1 MVKFFPDLD
10 FIQNVMRP
18 KPEPGEWWLLNRLKE
33 YLEPLP
39 GDYEVYFQGNLN
51 GNFPDVVIMR
61 KDHGALIIEVKDWH
75 LEHYRINFKD
85 NKTWFLNTGDKV
97 TSPIAQAKKYKDM
110 FYEIYSST
118 LARFRWENASKSFAA
133 INTAVFFYNAT
144 AQSVKKFFGRH
155 YPKWVEIFTPDDI
168 ENQFK
173 NIYGEDYF
181 LGEKKS
187 TFFNGAVY
195 TELERNLRPSEHGT
209 VKRLP
214 KNLNPDQRRLIQSRA
229 NVKQKVRGP
238 AGCGKT
244 LVLANRAVNAYYR
257 THEPVLILTFN
268 ITLRNFIR
276 DNISLIL
283 GDIPKKR
290 DVMNGFFYITHYHAF
305 LSGYLKSNNVVVD
318 QNTDFDSYELEKIDN
333 CYQTILVDEVQDYK
347 FVWVD
352 NLHKLLEPG
361 GELVFFCD
369 EEQKI
374 YDRKL
379 VTDGG
384 KNRVY
389 TGVGGNWN
397 NLKQTY
403 RLEGKIANLARA
415 FQLEFFKDYEDN
427 VIEPAAD
434 KQLELVFADE
444 TLIEYYDWE
453 DFDPQEIV
461 KIFKRLTVKKVIH
474 NDDICILSQTKNPLR
489 YVDKCL
495 RDSRIE
501 TATMFAPLED
511 YQEFLSQKE
520 QFEEKEDFDEIQ
532 KLQDSFYK
540 FERSLKY
547 NFQMESGKV
556 KLSTIHSYKGW
567 SVGSEILILA
577 DENRFDEDTFLN
589 DELVYTAITRAK
601 NNLVIVNIGN
611 ERYHEFFKNNIK

>member
-10 FIQNVMRP
+10 FIKNVMRP
-18 KPEPGEWWLLNRLKE
+18 QPEEGEWWLLNRLKE

-51 GNFPDVVIMR
+51 GNLPDVVIMR

-75 LEHYRINFKD
+75 LSNYRINFKD
-85 NKTWFLNTGDKV
+85 NKTWFVNTGGKV
-97 TSPIAQAKKYKDM
+97 TSPIAQAQKYKNM

-118 LARFRWENASKSFAA
+118 LARFRWENVRGSYSAVDC
-133 INTAVFFYNAT
+133 AVFFYNETQA
-144 AQSVKKFFGRH
+144 SVEKFFGRH
-155 YPKWVEIFTPDDI
+155 LPKYERVFTKDALKEQLQEI
-168 ENQFK
+168 NGK
-173 NIYGEDYF
+173 DYF
-181 LGEKKS
+181 FGDKKS
-187 TFFNGAVY
+187 AFFNGDVY
-195 TELERNLRPSEHGT
+195 TELERNLRPSEHAT
-209 VKRLP
+209 IRRLP
-214 KNLNPDQRRLIQSRA
+214 KNLNAEQLRLIQSKSDT
-229 NVKQKVRGP
+229 KQKVRGP

-244 LVLANRAVNAYYR
+244 FVLANRAVNAYHR
-257 THEPVLILTFN
+257 THEPVLILTYN

-305 LSGYLKSNNVVVD
+305 LSGYLKSID
-318 QNTDFDSYELEKIDN
+318 IHKQDISLDSYELEKIGEQ
-333 CYQTILVDEVQDYK
+333 YQTILADEVQDYTD
-347 FVWVD
+347 VWVK
-352 NLHKLLEPG
+352 NLHKFLKPG

-369 EEQKI
+369 EEQNL
-374 YDRKL
+374 YERKL

-403 RLEGKIANLARA
+403 RLEGKIADLARA

-427 VIEPAAD
+427 VIAPAAD
-434 KQLELVFADE
+434 KQLELDFSDN

-453 DFDPQEIV
+453 DFDPEEIAD
-461 KIFKRLTVKKVIH
+461 IFQRLVIKKKIH
-474 NDDICILSQTKNPLR
+474 NNDICILAQVTEHLR

-495 RDSRIE
+495 RDSGTP
-501 TATMFAPLED
+501 TAAMFAQLED
-511 YQEFLSQKE
+511 YQKFLAEKD
-520 QFEEKEDFDEIQ
+520 QFEKENDFEELQ
-532 KLQDSFYK
+532 KLQDEFYK
-540 FERSLKY
+540 LERSLKY

-567 SVGSEILILA
+567 SVGTEILIL
-577 DENRFDEDTFLN
+577 DDNPSLN
-589 DELVYTAITRAK
+589 DEMVYTAITRAK
-601 NNLVIVNIGN
+601 NNLVIVNIDN